1 MAQSPGVFSLENVEI
16 KLREGEWATP
26 DDYWRDEP
34 TPNTG
39 YQIGGGGPSNNHS
52 GVSKTQFATD
62 TTANISPTM
71 IQSGGEGSTTTSST
85 ALYAH
90 AGFNVLGGPAYTTKT
105 DKITYS
111 TDTVSALPGNIPAP
125 SSQGFTNST
134 RGIMGDNKAGYFAG
148 GTNWPGNSVLSNIWK
163 MPFASE
169 SVGQTPSGMPQNMN
183 NRQAFSSATHGY
195 MAAGNWPSGG
205 SDSRIYKMAFS
216 TDTGSN
222 FSSPGP
228 GNVGPARNGAGSSS
242 PTDGYMVGGDYNYV
256 YKIPFSSDTSSR
268 LPSSNYPLS
277 EVSGQAASGN
287 TTHAYH
293 AGGQGGP
300 SGVRSSIFKF
310 NYSTGSWS
318 TISAM
323 PVTRQFPKGGGSKS
337 APAGIYGAFSRS
349 SDNAVEPRNHGY
361 MVSGLG
367 GPGNSARS
375 NTFKLDMDLDTWS
388 IATTMP
394 GYHRYN
400 GSSFGNTL
408 YGYMVSG
415 YGTPSPAGFTR
426 VAKMQYSTET
436 MLFDSNSWP
445 NPYGGWGT
453 AGVSNQVKGYS
464 GGGDSPGSGLHGRV
478 YKYDIPTDTVASNPV
493 GGGSEFPGIRYA
505 STSGNETESYWG
517 SGYNNSYSHI
527 DSGNWTQVKKLTYS
541 SDTFSE
547 QPSTFLYFPN
557 PAANNKAAEGDGN
570 STHGYH
576 GKAGY
581 ANVISYATGTFAPAP
596 MYGGTGTGM
605 SIMAN
610 STESWQMG
618 PSASQTGKYTFA
630 TGTGSYTSNM
640 PTDKYESF
648 PISIRGRGVS
658 FPKPPT
664 TTATSGTGFTYNPA
678 LPNFA
683 IAGGGSNYSLFYKMD
698 FATDVMTVPSARI
711 YVPNQYYSRKS
722 VSAASSATAGYFAG
736 GNGGPGQGSGGAWAW
751 VDKYT
756 YSTDTRSAAPENS
769 NLIADKPSAGNHEK
783 GYWVAGGEY
792 PQSSR
797 DVSKLVY
804 STETWS
810 QAPSAR
816 PGAVVRQPKVAGG
829 PTDVWVMG
837 GNYLQPNNQ
846 PSATPTYNNTTIGRI
861 AYSNDTYS
869 IVPSGLTNTVPGG
882 YARAMSNSSAMYTG
896 GNGIPIDK
904 FTFATTTNALWGSLP
919 YSAANAG
926 SASNEGAGYWFFG
939 KAPSGGDKTQKVNFS
954 NGTTSVIDPGGP
966 ANIPNMNYV
975 GGTSARS
982 DANAGTSGPTIL

>member
-1 MAQSPGVFSLENVEI
+1 MAKSPGVFSLENVEV
-16 KLREGEWATP
+16 KLREGDWATRAEW
-26 DDYWRDEP
+26 WRDEP

-39 YQIGGGGPSNNHS
+39 YQIGGGGPSNNNS

-62 TTANISPTM
+62 TTANITPTM
-71 IQSGGEGSTTTSST
+71 IQSGGEGSTTTSPT

-148 GTNWPGNSVLSNIWK
+148 GTNWPGNQVLSNIWK

-228 GNVGPARNGAGSSS
+228 GNVGPARGGGASGS

-268 LPSSNYPLS
+268 LPSSNYPLP
-277 EVSGQAASGN
+277 EVNSQAVSGN

-300 SGVRSSIFKF
+300 SGVRSSNFKF

-337 APAGIYGAFSRS
+337 APAGIYGAFARSTDSATEPGNYTYQRSGSGPSNNRRTYTSRLDMTTDVS
-349 SDNAVEPRNHGY
+349 QGMPSITTPQQWRGANFGNSTDGY
-361 MVSGLG
+361 MAGGSGNPSSHNRLTRLTYATEVNYSDANAFPGTLG
-367 GPGNSARS
+367 DHCTGIDGGGNG
-375 NTFKLDMDLDTWS
+375 K
-388 IATTMP
+388 
-394 GYHRYN
+394 GYAGM
-400 GSSFGNTL
+400 GS
-408 YGYMVSG
+408 
-415 YGTPSPAGFTR
+415 TPSPYRGRIYPFTY
-426 VAKMQYSTET
+426 ATWT
-436 MLFDSNSWP
+436 M
-445 NPYGGWGT
+445 GT
-453 AGVSNQVKGYS
+453 AIDGAGGAGNNLYRMFSVGNQK
-464 GGGDSPGSGLHGRV
+464 
-478 YKYDIPTDTVASNPV
+478 
-493 GGGSEFPGIRYA
+493 
-505 STSGNETESYWG
+505 ESYWG
-517 SGYNNSYSHI
+517 GGDQGNSFASRTWKFTFSSETLALQPGLNVELNPSGPAYQVPWSGSGIEEKGLVKNSSSNGQTINYSQGTLLQTPFSAEGPNNSDKGTH
-527 DSGNWTQVKKLTYS
+527 T
-541 SDTFSE
+541 
-547 QPSTFLYFPN
+547 
-557 PAANNKAAEGDGN
+557 ANSKAAYYLQGG
-570 STHGYH
+570 GY
-576 GKAGY
+576 KY
-581 ANVISYATGTFAPAP
+581 DWATNTPS
-596 MYGGTGTGM
+596 
-605 SIMAN
+605 SIGAMPLN
-610 STESWQMG
+610 PWTESMG
-618 PSASQTGKYTFA
+618 S
-630 TGTGSYTSNM
+630 
-640 PTDKYESF
+640 
-648 PISIRGRGVS
+648 SIRGQGV
-658 FPKPPT
+658 KIAEPPE

-683 IAGGGSNYSLFYKMD
+683 IAGGGSSYSLFYKMD

-711 YVPNQYYSRKS
+711 YVPNQYYSRRA

-736 GNGGPGQGSGGAWAW
+736 GSGGPGLSSGSAWAW

-756 YSTDTRSAAPENS
+756 YSNDTRSAAPNNPS
-769 NLIADKPSAGNHEK
+769 MIADKPSAGNHEK

-804 STETWS
+804 SSETWS
-810 QAPSAR
+810 AQPSAR

-829 PTDVWVMG
+829 PTDVWVLG
-837 GNYLQPNNQ
+837 GGYYQPNNQ

-861 AYSNDTYS
+861 TYSNDTYS
-869 IVPSGLTNTVPGG
+869 VVPSGTGASVPGN
-882 YARAMSNSSAMYTG
+882 YARAMSNSTAMYTG
-896 GNGIPIDK
+896 GAGIPIDK
-904 FTFATTTNALWGSLP
+904 FTFATTTNAFWSSLP
-919 YSAANAG
+919 YSATNAG

-954 NGTTSVIDPGGP
+954 NGTTSVIDPGSP

-975 GGTSARS
+975 GGTSAKS
-982 DANAGTSGPTIL
+982 DANAGTSGSTIL